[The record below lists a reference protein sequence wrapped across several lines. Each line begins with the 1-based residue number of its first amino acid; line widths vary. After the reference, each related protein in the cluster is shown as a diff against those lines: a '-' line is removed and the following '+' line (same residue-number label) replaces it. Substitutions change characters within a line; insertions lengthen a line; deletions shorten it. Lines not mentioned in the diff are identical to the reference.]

1 MARGGRTAQ
10 QQRFARAAKVC
21 TRVLGR
27 GASRTKRNACMKR
40 ELTGGGFRGYGPHGD
55 SDWTGDDDLGY
66 GSPMGRRH
74 RGGKR
79 RRSYRGRHGGTVLYR

>member
-10 QQRFARAAKVC
+10 QQRFTRAAKVC

-27 GASRTKRNACMKR
+27 GASRSRRNACMKR
-40 ELTGGGFRGYGPHGD
+40 ELTGGGFRGYGPPRER
-55 SDWTGDDDLGY
+55 DWSEDVDLDGGGY

-79 RRSYRGRHGGTVLYR
+79 RRSYRGRRSL